1 RSFPTSL
8 TPRRQLHMLSCLE
21 LVGGTIVSS
30 APWSQPPELSA
41 AGEDNHH
48 YIVRRTCHGPYSPL
62 GRGLPPACESV
73 ACARG
78 SQNVI
83 PIAWHSS
90 MAVDSSM
97 RACAS
102 WPLLVDRV
110 PRARWQ

>member
-1 RSFPTSL
+1 
-8 TPRRQLHMLSCLE
+8 MLSCLE

-30 APWSQPPELSA
+30 APWSQPQELEA

-48 YIVRRTCHGPYSPL
+48 GLVRRTCHGSYYPL
-62 GRGLPPACESV
+62 GRGLPPACASV

-83 PIAWHSS
+83 PIAWNSS
-90 MAVDSSM
+90 MAVDSST

-102 WPLLVDRV
+102 WSLLVDRV
-110 PRARWQ
+110 PSAR